1 MRFEFKISSRKPR
14 CITNPAWY
22 KVWLHSYS
30 KYIRHRGFMLC
41 FMPGYE
47 NPAETLRLFT
57 HTMSQR
63 GFPRMRFELKIN
75 FPETPMHGRTLHNTK
90 PDFIFLVSISGIGVS
105 CLASCPAMQPR
116 LDTK

>member
-1 MRFEFKISSRKPR
+1 MRFELKISSRKPR

-63 GFPRMRFELKIN
+63 GFPRMRFELKISS
-75 FPETPMHGRTLHNTK
+75 RK
-90 PDFIFLVSISGIGVS
+90 PRCMDERCIIQS
-105 CLASCPAMQPR
+105 LASFLFKVFSASGFHALLHAR
-116 LDTK
+116 L